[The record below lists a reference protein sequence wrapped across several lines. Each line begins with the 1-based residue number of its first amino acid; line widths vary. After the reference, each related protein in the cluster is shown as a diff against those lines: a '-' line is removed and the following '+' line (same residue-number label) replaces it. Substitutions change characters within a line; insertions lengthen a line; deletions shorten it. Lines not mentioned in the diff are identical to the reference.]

1 MISLVF
7 YEVTLYA
14 NHAQKYL
21 CSSHLWQHQLSTTLE
36 AVINYVLP
44 ATR

>member
-7 YEVTLYA
+7 YEETLYA
-14 NHAQKYL
+14 NHAQKSVL
-21 CSSHLWQHQLSTTLE
+21 ISSWQYQLFTTLE

-44 ATR
+44 ATH